1 VPSAVQFAKL
11 PLEGVPNTGVTNVGL
26 VANTRLPVPVSSVNA
41 AIRLALDG
49 VPKNVATPEASPV
62 TSPIATDTEPF
73 EAAVIRPCASTVILL
88 NVYDPAV
95 TAVLS
100 RFSVTVSVVI
110 ADERPVPPEIVIV
123 SLRSKL
129 CVDPESPAT
138 DIVAFCKFV
147 KFASPSTKDSAEP
160 LPALV
165 TIVGLAIETLLVS
178 KKRVLEH

>member
-1 VPSAVQFAKL
+1 
-11 PLEGVPNTGVTNVGL
+11 
-26 VANTRLPVPVSSVNA
+26 
-41 AIRLALDG
+41 
-49 VPKNVATPEASPV
+49 
-62 TSPIATDTEPF
+62 
-73 EAAVIRPCASTVILL
+73 
-88 NVYDPAV
+88 
-95 TAVLS
+95 
-100 RFSVTVSVVI
+100 
-110 ADERPVPPEIVIV
+110 V

-147 KFASPSTKDSAEP
+147 KIASPSTKDSAEP

>member
-1 VPSAVQFAKL
+1 
-11 PLEGVPNTGVTNVGL
+11 VT
-26 VANTRLPVPVSSVNA
+26 AD
-41 AIRLALDG
+41 IRLALDG
-49 VPKNVATPEASPV
+49 VPKNVATPDPSPV
-62 TSPIATDTEPF
+62 TPVLMATEAVPLA
-73 EAAVIRPCASTVILL
+73 AAVILPCASTVILL
-88 NVYDPAV
+88 SVYEPAV

-100 RFSVTVSVVI
+100 KLSVTVSVVI

-138 DIVAFCKFV
+138 DMVAFCRLV